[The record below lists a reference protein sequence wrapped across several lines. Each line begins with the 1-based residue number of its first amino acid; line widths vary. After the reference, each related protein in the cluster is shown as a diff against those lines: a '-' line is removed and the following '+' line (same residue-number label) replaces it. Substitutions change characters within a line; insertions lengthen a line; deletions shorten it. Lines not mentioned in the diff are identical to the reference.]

1 MAWALTLL
9 FDKLAGV
16 EAAHAVQILR
26 DLSFILEKKSSSN
39 RKLAYSAYTGSGIFL
54 IFLTFLL
61 PFLVFPSPFCFKR
74 HRVSSGRA
82 TPHGKRNPARS
93 RFPSLLLGAPREK
106 NQSCLVIIPIA
117 FPSYFVPIFF
127 PFPDYVNDVKRVTYA
142 KAWDTNVRQ
151 RDKSG
156 KGNESF
162 FTRSEN
168 QRSKNIAP
176 PSPPL
181 LSPRALNRI

>member
-26 DLSFILEKKSSSN
+26 DLSFILEKKIHLTGNSPTRSA
-39 RKLAYSAYTGSGIFL
+39 RDRAYFWYFWRFCS
-54 IFLTFLL
+54 
-61 PFLVFPSPFCFKR
+61 PFLFFPSPFCFKR